1 MDSAALAEVRNRVA
15 ALSDRWRDRAPA
27 AERARRLPDDTVA
40 ELFDSGLLTLAVPTR
55 HGGAGLGW
63 PAVTEAARLAARVCP
78 STGWVIGLGG
88 GHAAMAGRLPRRV
101 GDVLFAHRPQ
111 RVVATASATSDGRIV
126 RGGDGFTVTG
136 RWRFCSAIEH
146 SAWIILNGV
155 CDPGRSDDDRVLLP
169 IPVADVRVEDGW
181 HVSGMAATGSRDI
194 VLDEVFVPADRADS
208 PGRCFAAHWSADT
221 APADYL
227 GEVPFRNYMNS
238 FIIGPLLGCAEAALD
253 AFAATARPAQR
264 DGLTES
270 AAELTCARL
279 LYESLSTIL
288 HTAGLDRRAL
298 TTVEAATFERDRAYL
313 ARLCVRAVH
322 RLVRLAGTAAHFD
335 DNLIARHWR
344 DLQMMAAHRDV
355 DWARNSHAYSALP
368 LAGDRP

>member
-1 MDSAALAEVRNRVA
+1 MDSPALTDVRTRVA

-40 ELFDSGLLTLAVPTR
+40 ELFDSGLMTLAAPTR

-63 PAVTEAARLAARVCP
+63 PAVVEAARLAARACP
-78 STGWVIGLGG
+78 STGWVLGVVG
-88 GHAAMAGRLPRRV
+88 GHAAMAGRLPRGV
-101 GDVLFAHRPQ
+101 GDLLFADRPQ
-111 RVVATASATSDGRIV
+111 RVHATASATPDGRIV

-136 RWRFCSAIEH
+136 RWRFCSAVEH
-146 SAWIILNGV
+146 SAWIILNGL
-155 CDPGRSDDDRVLLP
+155 CEPDLSNGERVLLP

-194 VLDEVFVPADRADS
+194 VLDEVFVPGDRADS
-208 PGRCFAAHWSADT
+208 LRRCFAAHWSPDT

-227 GEVPFRNYMNS
+227 GQVPFRNYMNS
-238 FIIGPLLGCAEAALD
+238 FIIGPLLGCAEAAVD
-253 AFAATARPAQR
+253 AFAATARPAHR

-279 LYESLSTIL
+279 LYESLCSTL
-288 HTAGLDRRAL
+288 HSAGLGRRAL
-298 TTVEAATFERDRAYL
+298 TTVEAATVERDRAYL
-313 ARLCVRAVH
+313 AQLCVRAVH

-355 DWARNSHAYSALP
+355 DWARNSHAYSTLP